1 MKIAGMQKVTLL
13 DFPDTLSCII
23 FTKGCNFKCP
33 FCQNS
38 GLINNLDDDT
48 LEMDKVFSY
57 LEKRKGI
64 LEGVVITGGEPTIHK
79 DLKEFIKKIKDMG
92 YKVKLDTNGYN
103 PVMLKDLI
111 DSNLLDY
118 VAMDI
123 KQTLAKYSMVSGV
136 NINTDKIMQ
145 SIKILEDSNVS
156 HEFKTPINAIEGYTM
171 LLQGEELSNEQNE
184 YVEKILFNT
193 QRLSCLVGNILLLS
207 KLENQ
212 NIPMKKTKYRLDEQ
226 IRQAL
231 LSLESKWTQKE
242 IGFQVEMEAVKYVG
256 NEGLFMHVWINLLDN
271 AIKFSPNQGIITMFL
286 KQENDQ
292 VKFILEDEGPGIDEE
307 IKNRI
312 FDKFYQADGSHKAEG
327 NGLGL
332 ALVKRII
339 DSAGGTIEAQNRE
352 YGGCSFVVQ
361 LPLQ

>member
-123 KQTLAKYSMVSGV
+123 KQILAKYSMVSGV

-145 SIKILEDSNVS
+145 SIKILEDSNVL
-156 HEFKTPINAIEGYTM
+156 HEFRTTVIKEYHTIFDILEISDMFKKETPYYI
-171 LLQGEELSNEQNE
+171 QN
-184 YVEKILFNT
+184 F
-193 QRLSCLVGNILLLS
+193 RLSSNVMNKNLH
-207 KLENQ
+207 
-212 NIPMKKTKYRLDEQ
+212 
-226 IRQAL
+226 
-231 LSLESKWTQKE
+231 
-242 IGFQVEMEAVKYVG
+242 GF
-256 NEGLFMHVWINLLDN
+256 
-271 AIKFSPNQGIITMFL
+271 T
-286 KQENDQ
+286 
-292 VKFILEDEGPGIDEE
+292 EDELIYMEDVLNKKRK
-307 IKNRI
+307 IKVR
-312 FDKFYQADGSHKAEG
+312 
-327 NGLGL
+327 
-332 ALVKRII
+332 
-339 DSAGGTIEAQNRE
+339 
-352 YGGCSFVVQ
+352 
-361 LPLQ
+361 

>member
-1 MKIAGMQKVTLL
+1 MTKELRATHILQM
-13 DFPDTLSCII
+13 DF
-23 FTKGCNFKCP
+23 
-33 FCQNS
+33 
-38 GLINNLDDDT
+38 
-48 LEMDKVFSY
+48 V
-57 LEKRKGI
+57 
-64 LEGVVITGGEPTIHK
+64 
-79 DLKEFIKKIKDMG
+79 
-92 YKVKLDTNGYN
+92 
-103 PVMLKDLI
+103 
-111 DSNLLDY
+111 
-118 VAMDI
+118 
-123 KQTLAKYSMVSGV
+123 
-136 NINTDKIMQ
+136 
-145 SIKILEDSNVS
+145 SNVS

-171 LLQGEELSNEQNE
+171 LLQGEELSNEQ
-184 YVEKILFNT
+184 
-193 QRLSCLVGNILLLS
+193 
-207 KLENQ
+207 NQ

-352 YGGCSFVVQ
+352 YGGCRFVVQ

>member
-1 MKIAGMQKVTLL
+1 M
-13 DFPDTLSCII
+13 
-23 FTKGCNFKCP
+23 
-33 FCQNS
+33 
-38 GLINNLDDDT
+38 
-48 LEMDKVFSY
+48 
-57 LEKRKGI
+57 
-64 LEGVVITGGEPTIHK
+64 
-79 DLKEFIKKIKDMG
+79 
-92 YKVKLDTNGYN
+92 
-103 PVMLKDLI
+103 
-111 DSNLLDY
+111 
-118 VAMDI
+118 
-123 KQTLAKYSMVSGV
+123 
-136 NINTDKIMQ
+136 
-145 SIKILEDSNVS
+145 
-156 HEFKTPINAIEGYTM
+156 
-171 LLQGEELSNEQNE
+171 
-184 YVEKILFNT
+184 FNT

-226 IRQAL
+226 IRQAI

-286 KQENDQ
+286 KQEKDQ

-352 YGGCSFVVQ
+352 YGGCRFVVQ
-361 LPLQ
+361 LPAQ